1 MRLLLA
7 EDDLNLAEVLERGLS
22 EEGYVVDLV
31 GRGDDALHLLRI
43 YDYTAVVLDWRMPG
57 MAGDEVV
64 SEARRLDIATP
75 ILLLT
80 ARDTTPDKV
89 RGLDV
94 GADDYV
100 VKPVDFDE
108 LVARLRAIQRRPR
121 QGAAPELEVGDL
133 ALNPARHTISAAGV
147 PLVLT
152 RREYAILEVL
162 MRRHPSPADRSAIA
176 RHAWRDETDA
186 VGSNTIDV
194 HISHLRQKL
203 AASPARVTM
212 VTVRG
217 VGHRLQA
224 G

>member
-7 EDDLNLAEVLERGLS
+7 EDDLSLAEVLERGLG
-22 EEGYVVDLV
+22 EEGYVLDVV

-43 YDYTAVVLDWRMPG
+43 YDYTAAVLDWRMPG
-57 MAGDEVV
+57 LQGDEVV
-64 SEARRLDIATP
+64 RRARRLDIRTP
-75 ILLLT
+75 ILMLT
-80 ARDTTPDKV
+80 ARDATPDKV
-89 RGLDV
+89 LGLDA

-121 QGAAPELEVGDL
+121 QSASPDLEVGRL
-133 ALNPARHTISAAGV
+133 ALDPAAHTISVAGA
-147 PLVLT
+147 PLGLT
-152 RREYAILEVL
+152 RREYMILELL
-162 MRRHPSPADRSAIA
+162 MRRHPGPADRATIA
-176 RHAWRDETDA
+176 RHVWPDEADA

-194 HISHLRQKL
+194 HISHLRRKL
-203 AASPARVTM
+203 AASSSRVAL

-217 VGHRLQA
+217 VGHRLRA

>member
-7 EDDLNLAEVLERGLS
+7 EDDLNLAEVLERGLR
-22 EEGYVVDLV
+22 EEGYVVDMV
-31 GRGDDALHLLRI
+31 GRGDDALHMLRI
-43 YDYTAVVLDWRMPG
+43 YEYTAVVLDWRMPG
-57 MAGDEVV
+57 MGGDEVV
-64 SEARRLDIATP
+64 ERARRLDIPTP
-75 ILLLT
+75 ILMLT

-121 QGAAPELEVGDL
+121 QQAGPELEVGGLCLD
-133 ALNPARHTISAAGV
+133 PARHAVAAAGA
-147 PLVLT
+147 PLALT

-162 MRRHPSPADRSAIA
+162 MRRHPSPADRVTIA
-176 RHAWRDETDA
+176 RHAWREEADA

-194 HISHLRQKL
+194 HISHLRRKL
-203 AASPARVTM
+203 AASPARVTL

-217 VGHRLQA
+217 IGHRLQA